1 MNANPVMNA
10 NPALPFSPL
19 AEPDLG
25 YGQLFAVLLRQRWWV
40 ISAILVGLAIGGAL
54 GLREKPIFTSAMQL
68 QVEPNYRSKNAA
80 ANTSEFADTQVEVD
94 TITQMNL
101 MQSSNL
107 LRRAMDKLK
116 SQYPELDPSDPA
128 NIIDFKKALS
138 VTQVTSQDKAKTPT
152 KIFQITYNDLDAV
165 KSQRVLEA
173 VKGVY
178 IAYNLEQ
185 QKARLDN
192 GLRFVKTQ
200 IPKVSEEVNRAE
212 KLLEKFR
219 KEQGVIDPAQ
229 QSLAISAALN
239 QIAQEQVTTRTQLQ
253 ELQRRSIEL
262 QQRIGMSQQ
271 QAILAS
277 RLTQSPRYQT
287 MLAEIQK
294 TELIL
299 AQQLTRFQPG
309 TPQVDQVLTQRDQ
322 QLSLL
327 QTEVSRVV
335 GTTTR
340 SGEALLSSGQMGE
353 LDLGLITQMIN
364 TQLELQGITARYQNL
379 VIEEQRL
386 QTELKRFPQLL
397 AAYGRLQPEI
407 DLKRETLKQ
416 LLRAEQDIGLEINR
430 GGFEWQVVEAPQLTA
445 RSDSGLK
452 RNLLLGGV
460 VGLFLGG
467 GVAFA
472 REAVDD
478 AVHNS
483 EELTKQSS
491 LPLLGLV
498 PELRLY
504 DSEPMLPFVRGQRLT
519 MDINR
524 VLQWQ
529 PFRESLD
536 LLYQN
541 IQLLDGPPLRSIV
554 VTSAL
559 AGEGKS
565 TLALGLAVSAARL
578 HQRVLLIDGDLRRS
592 SIHKLLNLPNDKGLS
607 NILVENLPLPDH
619 LLHRDP
625 ALEASGRGNISVLTA
640 GPSPADPA
648 KCISS
653 PRMAEMMRQLEEVYD
668 LVIVDA
674 PPVLGIVDA
683 MLAASCCSATLLVGR
698 LDYVHRSEL
707 TQAISSLSKL
717 KVIGVVANGD
727 PDKSLSTNAVYREA

>member
-1 MNANPVMNA
+1 MNATPS
-10 NPALPFSPL
+10 LPFSPL

-40 ISAILVGLAIGGAL
+40 LSAMLVGLAIGGAM
-54 GLREKPIFTSAMQL
+54 GLKEKPVFTSSMQL
-68 QVEPNYRSKNAA
+68 QVEPNYRSKNNADKS
-80 ANTSEFADTQVEVD
+80 SEFSDTQVEVD

-116 SQYPELDPSDPA
+116 DRYPDLDPSDPT
-128 NIIDFKKALS
+128 NIFAFKKALT
-138 VTQVTSQDKAKTPT
+138 VGQVTSLDKAKTPT
-152 KIFQITYNDLDAV
+152 KIFQITYNDLDAT

-173 VKGVY
+173 IKGVY
-178 IAYNLEQ
+178 IAYNQEQ

-192 GLRFVKTQ
+192 GLKFVKTQ

-212 KLLEKFR
+212 RLLEKFR
-219 KEQGVIDPAQ
+219 NQQGLIDPAQ
-229 QSLAISAALN
+229 QSMAISAALN

-271 QAILAS
+271 QAVLAS

-299 AQQLTRFQPG
+299 AQQLVRFQPG
-309 TPQVDQVLTQRDQ
+309 TPQVDQVLVQRDQ

-327 QTEVSRVV
+327 QTEVGRVV
-335 GTTTR
+335 GN
-340 SGEALLSSGQMGE
+340 SGVGGASGGEALLSSGQMGE
-353 LDLGLITQMIN
+353 LDLSLITQMIN

-379 VIEEQRL
+379 VLEEQRL
-386 QTELKRFPQLL
+386 QAELKRFPSLL

-467 GVAFA
+467 GIAFA

-483 EELTKQSS
+483 EDLTKQSA

-504 DSEPMLPFVRGQRLT
+504 DSEPILPFVRGARLT

-529 PFRESLD
+529 PFRESMD

-554 VTSAL
+554 ITSAL

-592 SIHKLLNLPNDKGLS
+592 SVHKLLNLPNDRGLS
-607 NILVENLPLPDH
+607 NILAENLPLPEH
-619 LLHRDP
+619 LLNRDP
-625 ALEASGRGNISVLTA
+625 ALEAAGRGNISVLTA

-653 PRMAEMMRQLEEVYD
+653 PRMAEMMRQLEQVYD

-674 PPVLGIVDA
+674 PPVLGMVDA

-698 LDYVHRSEL
+698 LDYVHRAEL
-707 TQAISSLSKL
+707 AQAIGTLNKL
-717 KVIGVVANGD
+717 KVIGVVGNGD
-727 PDKSLSTNAVYREA
+727 PDKSLSTSAVYREA